1 MLKEKVYKVLYI
13 KKLNLLLLYY
23 HDGHIQKIN
32 AIEDIIKQANQEKIL
47 YIEN

>member
-1 MLKEKVYKVLYI
+1 MLKEKIYKVLYI

-23 HDGHIQKIN
+23 KDGHVQKIN

-47 YIEN
+47 ITE

>member
-1 MLKEKVYKVLYI
+1 MLKEKIYKVLYI

-32 AIEDIIKQANQEKIL
+32 PIEDIIRQAKQEKIL
-47 YIEN
+47 ITE